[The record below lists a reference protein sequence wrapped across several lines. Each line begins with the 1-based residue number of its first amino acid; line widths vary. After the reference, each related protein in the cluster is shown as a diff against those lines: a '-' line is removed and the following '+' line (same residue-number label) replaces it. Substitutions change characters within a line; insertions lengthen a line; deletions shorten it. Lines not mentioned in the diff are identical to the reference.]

1 MRKKIYSLICAGFI
15 MTMAAMQVQAAEI
28 KNIAGFSIETADYN
42 TTTVLDENSAEGV
55 AVGIEPRG
63 SIIDTATTRISNLG
77 KGDIGIIIRNISS
90 CRMR

>member
-55 AVGIEPRG
+55 AV
-63 SIIDTATTRISNLG
+63 LL
-77 KGDIGIIIRNISS
+77 IRQQHALVIWEREILELLSKH
-90 CRMR
+90 

>member
-42 TTTVLDENSAEGV
+42 TTTVLDENSAE
-55 AVGIEPRG
+55 
-63 SIIDTATTRISNLG
+63 
-77 KGDIGIIIRNISS
+77 
-90 CRMR
+90 